1 MNITNIF
8 IYNNLYTIW
17 DRSVW
22 ILIDVKFDSVFYR
35 YPDQWRFDLITS
47 YCHACGQCCNV
58 YMYMYVNIYW
68 TRRNTSLTRI
78 SRKNYCTSRG
88 KINLWDNT
96 NSYQTS
102 NSVYIHVQSWIWR
115 RKMLYICLWFS
126 SFFLEKYTIISLSR
140 VFVSLGFFLG
150 GGAQNWH

>member
-1 MNITNIF
+1 MKITNIF

-22 ILIDVKFDSVFYR
+22 IFIDVKFDSIFYR

-58 YMYMYVNIYW
+58 YMYVNIYW

-102 NSVYIHVQSWIWR
+102 KSIYTCTVMNMEEENAVY
-115 RKMLYICLWFS
+115 MYICLWFS
-126 SFFLEKYTIISLSR
+126 SFFLRNTRLY
-140 VFVSLGFFLG
+140 
-150 GGAQNWH
+150 H